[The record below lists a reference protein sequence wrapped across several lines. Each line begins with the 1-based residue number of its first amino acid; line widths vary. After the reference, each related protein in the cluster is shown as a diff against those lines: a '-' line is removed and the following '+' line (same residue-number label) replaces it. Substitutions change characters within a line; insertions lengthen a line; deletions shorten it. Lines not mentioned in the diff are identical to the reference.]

1 MLYLPKAWLLH
12 LWTGG
17 LLTTTMGLV
26 VISMG
31 SCVRMIIGTHNKLL
45 LLQIMRHTEH
55 TVDFQC
61 GAHSSHSVEI
71 QVES

>member
-31 SCVRMIIGTHNKLL
+31 SCVHMIIGTH
-45 LLQIMRHTEH
+45 T
-55 TVDFQC
+55 
-61 GAHSSHSVEI
+61 
-71 QVES
+71 